1 MGGGGIFEEKMDT
14 NNFGLGTK
22 NMYQKI
28 AYKHFLIQKS
38 ISLLVCLKYITLDL
52 MHFDISR
59 NSQKHF

>member
-1 MGGGGIFEEKMDT
+1 MGRGGIFEEKMDT
-14 NNFGLGTK
+14 NNIGLGTQ

-28 AYKHFLIQKS
+28 VYKHFLIQKS
-38 ISLLVCLKYITLDL
+38 ISLLVCLKYITLDR